1 MTTSS
6 KQQAAGAGAAAA
18 AASSSGSIA
27 AAAAAAASGRREAA
41 ESGKAPI
48 IVALSLGRAFV
59 VAGAHHEKLRQEC
72 LKHEPTFGSLP
83 VPWLFCSAR
92 DALHCAAAAAAE
104 AIESASKR
112 KLREIL
118 SVIL

>member
-6 KQQAAGAGAAAA
+6 KQQAAAAAAA

-41 ESGKAPI
+41 ESGKAP

>member
-6 KQQAAGAGAAAA
+6 KQQAASSSSSSSSKQQRQH
-18 AASSSGSIA
+18 SSSGGGGGGKRKKR
-27 AAAAAAASGRREAA
+27 SGRKRKSAIGPFA
-41 ESGKAPI
+41 
-48 IVALSLGRAFV
+48 GRAFV